1 MTMLEKVLRALEEDC
16 RISPAELAARLGIS
30 EEEVRNIIAEAEKN
44 GTILGYGAIVHW
56 GRAKPERVYAF
67 IDVGAQ
73 PERDIG
79 FDQVAQRIARFS
91 EVHSVYLM
99 SGGYDLTVV
108 IEANDFREV
117 AAFVAE
123 KLAPLPGVR
132 QTATSFVLKMYK
144 VEGRLVEEEGTDE
157 RLAISP

>member
-1 MTMLEKVLRALEEDC
+1 MIEKVLQALEDDC
-16 RISPAELAARLGIS
+16 RVAPAELAARFGTT
-30 EEEVRNIIAEAEKN
+30 EEEVRKIIADAERD
-44 GTILGYGAIVHW
+44 GAILGYGAIVHW
-56 GRAKPERVYAF
+56 AKAKPERVYAF
-67 IDVGAQ
+67 IDIAAQ

-79 FDQVAQRIARFS
+79 FDQVAQRIARFP

-108 IEANDFREV
+108 IEADDFREV
-117 AAFVAE
+117 AAFVSE

-144 VEGRLVEEEGTDE
+144 VEGRLVEVGESDE